1 VARADDFD
9 DESGGDTG
17 RTARTDAFWAEVKI
31 DPIEVALP
39 SGVGY
44 TLRAYRMSSEI
55 TPTDT
60 SGREA
65 DVEMPEYRAAFD
77 DEDDTD
83 VEDTADASRAADS
96 DLSPGE
102 ADYDEANEI
111 ADEEAE
117 QDEDLA
123 LVEDESDESLE
134 EIDEEIPIFLSH
146 AGSLLLFK
154 TADGLVEFVKSGA
167 ENDLTQLDEWSNL
180 ASGLR
185 ADQVVALPD
194 DQYELDLVVN
204 NLRGGPDAWDASLL
218 VQSGQ
223 LARDLGYALRI
234 EPVLLALSAG
244 SPLDDLDEALRG
256 VAAGGVGTF
265 FARRRAR
272 KVGKETA
279 SLAWRTVIGKIS
291 AVVDWRD

>member
-1 VARADDFD
+1 VARAEDFD

-17 RTARTDAFWAEVKI
+17 RTARTDAFWAEMKI
-31 DPIEVALP
+31 DPIEIALP

-60 SGREA
+60 SAREA
-65 DVEMPEYRAAFD
+65 DLEMPAYRTAFD

-83 VEDTADASRAADS
+83 VEDTADASKAADS
-96 DLSPGE
+96 DFPLGE
-102 ADYDEANEI
+102 PDEDEANVEE
-111 ADEEAE
+111 DEEI
-117 QDEDLA
+117 A
-123 LVEDESDESLE
+123 LVEDEVDESEEELE

-154 TADGLVEFVKSGA
+154 TSDGLVEFVKSGA
-167 ENDLTQLDEWSNL
+167 DNDLTQLDEWAKL

-185 ADQVVALPD
+185 PEQVVALPD

-204 NLRGGPDAWDASLL
+204 NLRGGPDAWDANLI

-223 LARDLGYALRI
+223 VARDLGYALRI
-234 EPVLLALSAG
+234 EPVLLALSPG